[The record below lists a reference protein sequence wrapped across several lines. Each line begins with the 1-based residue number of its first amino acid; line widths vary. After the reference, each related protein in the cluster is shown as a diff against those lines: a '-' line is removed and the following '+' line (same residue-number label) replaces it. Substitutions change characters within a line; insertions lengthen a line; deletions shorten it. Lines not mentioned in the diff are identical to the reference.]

1 MALTKR
7 EAAAV
12 SAYTG
17 YLIGDFA
24 DMHEYAE
31 ELFGR
36 PIFTHEFPWLADE
49 LREKSRPDFLAIEV
63 TDA

>member
-1 MALTKR
+1 MTKR
-7 EAAAV
+7 ESAIV

-17 YLIGDFA
+17 YMCGSFS

-36 PIFTHEFPWLADE
+36 PIQTIEFPRLADE
-49 LREKSRPDFLAIEV
+49 LQKRSKQDFINLKIK
-63 TDA
+63 

>member
-36 PIFTHEFPWLADE
+36 PIFTHEFPRLADE
-49 LREKSRPDFLAIEV
+49 LREKSRPDFLAIDV
-63 TDA
+63 RDD